1 VLVAASWWCM
11 RAQPVLPGPFR
22 VSNGG
27 QLAAEAGGVRGECGV
42 GAAAAGLG
50 GESGGSGAAAGR
62 EGGGAAVVEA

>member
-1 VLVAASWWCM
+1 M

-42 GAAAAGLG
+42 GAAAAAGLG